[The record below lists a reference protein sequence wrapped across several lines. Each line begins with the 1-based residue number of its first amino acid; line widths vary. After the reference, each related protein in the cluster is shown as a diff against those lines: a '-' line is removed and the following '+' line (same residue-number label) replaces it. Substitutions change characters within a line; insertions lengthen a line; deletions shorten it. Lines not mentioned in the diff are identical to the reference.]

1 MSFQPIQL
9 RTDNT
14 KSINAGKDG
23 KGPTIG
29 NGSVNCKSVYPLWQS
44 MGWAQETKTE
54 LSSVVATVVLG
65 VHSTVSWSASCRA
78 GLLKLFPVMIHFH
91 LKIFI

>member
-23 KGPTIG
+23 KGLIIG

-44 MGWAQETKTE
+44 MGCAQETKTE
-54 LSSVVATVVLG
+54 LSYMVATAFWVFTQPYRGQLPAEQG
-65 VHSTVSWSASCRA
+65 
-78 GLLKLFPVMIHFH
+78 F
-91 LKIFI
+91 